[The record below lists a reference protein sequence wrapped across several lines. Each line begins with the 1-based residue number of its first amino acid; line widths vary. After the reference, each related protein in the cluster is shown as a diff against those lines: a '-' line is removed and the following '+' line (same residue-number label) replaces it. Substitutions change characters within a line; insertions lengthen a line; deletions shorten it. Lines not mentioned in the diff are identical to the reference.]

1 MKILILG
8 ASGMAGH
15 VISLYLNE
23 KGYDVTGFTRRPISY
38 CKNIVGDALNPNDI
52 KKSIEN
58 EQFDYIVNAIGILNQ
73 FAEKDKATAVYL
85 NSYLPHFIA
94 DLIKNTKC
102 RIIQISTDCVFSGE
116 NAPYYEDSFPNGN
129 SFYDRT
135 KALGELVDER
145 NITFRNSIIGPD
157 IKKEGIGLFNW
168 FMKQKDHLHGYTHAI
183 WTGVTTIT
191 LAKAIEA
198 TMRTQLTGIYHLVN
212 NESINK
218 YDLLCLFNHYF
229 RNDTLN
235 IIMDDKLQINK
246 SLRNTRND
254 FDFNV
259 PSYNDQIE
267 EMKDWCDNHKELY
280 PHYYEQ

>member
-1 MKILILG
+1 
-8 ASGMAGH
+8 MAGH
-15 VISLYLNE
+15 VISLYLIE

-94 DLIKNTKC
+94 DHIKNTKC

-135 KALGELVDER
+135 KALGEIVDER

-157 IKKEGIGLFNW
+157 IDKEGIGLFNW
-168 FMKQKDHLHGYTHAI
+168 FMKQKDRLHGYTHAI

-198 TMRTQLTGIYHLVN
+198 TMRTQLTGLYHLVN

-254 FDFNV
+254 FDFIV
-259 PSYNDQIE
+259 PSYRHQIE